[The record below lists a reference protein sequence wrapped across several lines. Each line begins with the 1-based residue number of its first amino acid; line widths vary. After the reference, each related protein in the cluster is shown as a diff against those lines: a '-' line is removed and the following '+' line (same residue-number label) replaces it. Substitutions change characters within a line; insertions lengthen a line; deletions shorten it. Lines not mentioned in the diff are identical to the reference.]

1 MDNDVA
7 TTTMIEN
14 FAALALPLPSSFEMR
29 TLQVCCMTTQIL
41 IERELILYENTEEEN
56 LHLMDY
62 YTQIA
67 ETSFTKSSN
76 SSSQCTKVICF
87 Q

>member
-7 TTTMIEN
+7 TTIMIEN
-14 FAALALPLPSSFEMR
+14 FAAFALPLPSSFEMR
-29 TLQVCCMTTQIL
+29 TLQVCCMTMQIL
-41 IERELILYENTEEEN
+41 IERELILYENTKEKN
-56 LHLMDY
+56 LHLMNY

-67 ETSFTKSSN
+67 DTSFTESSN
-76 SSSQCTKVICF
+76 NSTQCTKVICF